1 MAFAQLDSKR
11 DLIIRLADGRYH
23 SGEEL
28 GRELGISRAAV
39 WKQLQK
45 LSEWGVEFE
54 SCKRRGYRI
63 PGGLSLLDSDTI
75 TGNLEPAI
83 QSLITLQVLQRVDS
97 TNEIAMRLARDSGAS
112 GSLVLAEMQTEGK
125 GRRGRAWV
133 SPYGRNIYLSAI
145 HHYSGGVA
153 VTQGLSLAVGVVV
166 VQLLQDMDI
175 HDLQLKWPNDIL
187 WQGKKLGGILL
198 EISGDPAGSFDVIVG
213 LGINVNM
220 SPREGS
226 EIDQRWTTLADI
238 AGAVVDRNILSAK
251 LANSLL
257 PMLIEYEKHG
267 FSHYR
272 STWQQLDSCL
282 DQLVVL
288 TAGDREI
295 SGIAKGV
302 TESGALCIET
312 PHGRHEFSGG
322 EVSLRSHP

>member
-1 MAFAQLDSKR
+1 MAFPQLDSKR
-11 DLIIRLADGRYH
+11 DLITKLADGRYH

-75 TGNLEPAI
+75 TDNLEPAT
-83 QSLITLQVLQRVDS
+83 QSLITLQVFQQVDS
-97 TNEIAMRLARDSGAS
+97 TNEIAMSLVTDSGAS
-112 GSLVLAEMQTEGK
+112 GSLVLAEMQTAGK

-133 SPYGRNIYLSAI
+133 SPYGRNIYLSAV
-145 HHYSGGVA
+145 HRFSGGVA

-166 VQLLQDMDI
+166 VQVLRNMGV
-175 HDLQLKWPNDIL
+175 HYLQLKWPNDIL

-220 SPREGS
+220 SPREGN

-238 AGAVVDRNILSAK
+238 TGAVVDRSILCAK
-251 LANSLL
+251 LANALL

-267 FSHYR
+267 FTRYR
-272 STWQQLDSCL
+272 SAWQQLDSCL
-282 DQLVVL
+282 DQVVVL
-288 TAGDREI
+288 TAGDRQI
-295 SGIAKGV
+295 SGIARGV
-302 TESGALCIET
+302 TESGALCIDT
-312 PHGRHEFSGG
+312 PHGRQEFSGG
-322 EVSLRSHP
+322 EVSLRSNS